1 MDWLSCN
8 WVSQMGY
15 TQLCVVVGTVSL
27 RGKKDGAGELQF
39 WYRERFKDSRILH
52 ASRTAGHE
60 KMVPVCELLMSL
72 RNTLSLPRLSKQNQQ
87 IKTFS
92 TKKSKFHFVQY

>member
-1 MDWLSCN
+1 MDWLS
-8 WVSQMGY
+8 WVSQLGY

-27 RGKKDGAGELQF
+27 RGKKDCAGELQF
-39 WYRERFKDSRILH
+39 WYRERFKDSRILY
-52 ASRTAGHE
+52 ASRIGGYE

-72 RNTLSLPRLSKQNQQ
+72 RNALSLPILSKQNQQ
-87 IKTFS
+87 IKTLS